1 MHFILA
7 SHPLDLTASPT
18 SQTGIERQ
26 WSFAQKRLW
35 TFLYSR
41 VRRFRI
47 ICCCAAAI
55 DRHKQYS
62 TCCTTKCNALF
73 WQEFRG

>member
-1 MHFILA
+1 MHFVFA
-7 SHPLDLTASPT
+7 SDTLDLAASPT
-18 SQTGIERQ
+18 SQTGIEKQ
-26 WSFAQKRLW
+26 WSSAQKRLW

-41 VRRFRI
+41 VSCFRI

-62 TCCTTKCNALF
+62 TCRTTKCNALF